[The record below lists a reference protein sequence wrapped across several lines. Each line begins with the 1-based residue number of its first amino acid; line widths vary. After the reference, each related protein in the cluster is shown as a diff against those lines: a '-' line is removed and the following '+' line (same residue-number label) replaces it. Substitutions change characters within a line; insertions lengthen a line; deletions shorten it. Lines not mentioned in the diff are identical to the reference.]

1 MINYIW
7 GGFFIIGIIYSFI
20 TGNTEGIN
28 NEILTSASSS
38 VNMIL
43 QILPIM
49 CLWLGIMQIASDSGL
64 IKKLSRKI
72 TPLITKLFPDI
83 PPEHEALTLISS
95 NIIMNML
102 GLGNAAT
109 PFGLKAMKSMQSL
122 NKEKDTATRSMITFL
137 VINTASV
144 TIIPTTVISFRIIA
158 GSTNPT
164 DIVLV
169 SIITSFLSCIIGLI
183 LDRLFYF
190 LRRKKYATNL

>member
-20 TGNTEGIN
+20 TGNTEDIN
-28 NEILTSASSS
+28 TEILTSASSS
-38 VNMIL
+38 INMIL
-43 QILPIM
+43 QLLPIM

-64 IKKLSRKI
+64 IKTISRKI
-72 TPLITKLFPDI
+72 TPLITKLFPEI
-83 PPEHEALTLISS
+83 PPGHEALTLISS

-122 NKEKDTATRSMITFL
+122 NHEKDTATRSMITFL

-158 GSTNPT
+158 GSNNPT

-183 LDRLFYF
+183 LDRLFYL
-190 LRRKKYATNL
+190 LRRKKYATNI